1 MFGGTIYD
9 KPNTL
14 IRKTMQRSTN
24 VDSHL
29 PHCFFFLSK
38 HIFCLPTERIIAED
52 ERKQKEK
59 HVGYTN
65 CFVSNTVKTDIGI
78 ENSLWK
84 FSLLSKS
91 HSISFS
97 HLFKTFCYAILPV
110 VRATVFNYSLSNK
123 MCNKS
128 FIIYYT
134 MWIKQ

>member
-24 VDSHL
+24 IDSHL
-29 PHCFFFLSK
+29 PHCFFSYIEIHILLTNWENNSRRWKKTKRKTCWIHQLLCFKYSK
-38 HIFCLPTERIIAED
+38 NWHWNWKFAL
-52 ERKQKEK
+52 
-59 HVGYTN
+59 
-65 CFVSNTVKTDIGI
+65 
-78 ENSLWK
+78 K

-91 HSISFS
+91 HSISIFAIYS
-97 HLFKTFCYAILPV
+97 KHFAILPV